1 MEYHHSQIINRRTYN
16 DWDLCNGL
24 PLRMHRDTFAE
35 IKGSLRAQKDWS
47 EHVRPVNGYKGGLGP
62 RFSFMQVTVPEC
74 LPERLEVI
82 AYANEFA
89 FLYDGEPFLRSGQ
102 RRRDT
107 DRRAR

>member
-47 EHVRPVNGYKGGLGP
+47 EHVRPVNGYEGGLGP

-89 FLYDGEPFLRSGQ
+89 FLYDGKLCLGCGQ
-102 RRRDT
+102 RRGDT
-107 DRRAR
+107 DR